1 MKYDNN
7 IKLQLGDF
15 YLSAGILGFYKI
27 LCEDENLKNKIIIE
41 NDFFTI
47 DTNSILNA
55 DLTDLYFKA
64 LIKKYNLLLCLL

>member
-27 LCEDENLKNKIIIE
+27 LCEDENLKN
-41 NDFFTI
+41 
-47 DTNSILNA
+47 NA